1 MATVIPFEDIV
12 RSRHRQR
19 QQLEME
25 GCIASIHLKFR
36 YTLAHCV
43 AATAAPRPLHARRLR
58 NLTALLEYAV
68 EHQ

>member
-19 QQLEME
+19 QHLEME
-25 GCIASIHLKFR
+25 RCIEIIELNVR
-36 YTLAHCV
+36 YTLDQFE
-43 AATAAPRPLHARRLR
+43 AASAAERPLHARRLR